1 MVLKREKD
9 PPVFWAHPG
18 YRWSHNSPSLWPP
31 DRSTLSAQSERLL
44 ALPQSTGVSLHHT
57 DSSRGAAK
65 VSMRVSNTSVPYDL
79 TTEREG
85 RKEGRKE
92 RRKKITER
100 VSSLRR
106 AQNTSNPVSSDF
118 CKRLVEVLP
127 STSFRFLPF
136 QKHLQWGP
144 APRTMNTRRKQ
155 EEMHFNLSVNYPATH
170 PSVKKPKRTHNN
182 FLIWFG
188 AI

>member
-1 MVLKREKD
+1 MGTNVPL
-9 PPVFWAHPG
+9 
-18 YRWSHNSPSLWPP
+18 PSLRHQESRRPEWYSKGRRTHLCFEPILATADHTILRACDP
-31 DRSTLSAQSERLL
+31 QTGAHSQLNQSVFLL
-44 ALPQSTGVSLHHT
+44 CHKARGSHYTT

-127 STSFRFLPF
+127 STSFRFLPC
-136 QKHLQWGP
+136 QKHLQ
-144 APRTMNTRRKQ
+144 
-155 EEMHFNLSVNYPATH
+155 
-170 PSVKKPKRTHNN
+170 
-182 FLIWFG
+182 
-188 AI
+188 